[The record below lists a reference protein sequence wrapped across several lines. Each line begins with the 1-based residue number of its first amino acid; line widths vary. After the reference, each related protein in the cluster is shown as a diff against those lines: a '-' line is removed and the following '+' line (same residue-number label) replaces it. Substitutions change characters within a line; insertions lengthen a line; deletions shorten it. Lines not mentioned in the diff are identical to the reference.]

1 MSLDPREIEVLRIIV
16 HAFIESATPVG
27 SRYVAKKSALNLSP
41 ASMRNIM
48 ADLTEKG
55 YLTQPHTS
63 AGRIPTSKAF
73 RYYLEAIFRP
83 AMLSPGSREK
93 IKGSL
98 SEAGLGFT
106 DILEHASKLIS
117 NHSSQVGMAVAP
129 RRSTVRF
136 HQIDFAL
143 VRPGLVMAIMIL
155 QGGIVQNRLLT
166 VEKKVETDD
175 LIKFSNYL
183 NEKFQGR
190 TLLEVKERIIQ
201 EMKQAEN
208 QFNAMYYRALDLAR
222 NAVNTPQTER
232 EIFVE
237 GMIHVLNRGEQVDF
251 ASMRELLEFLEQ
263 RSNLLEILDKISES
277 EGLIVSFGTEFY
289 GPELESWSLIS
300 SPYTYK
306 GQPLGL
312 VGTIGPIHMDYAK
325 MVPMVDYVAKMLT
338 DILETRF

>member
-1 MSLDPREIEVLRIIV
+1 MSLDPRQIEVLGIII

-27 SRYVAKKSALNLSP
+27 SRYVAKKSTLSLSP

-48 ADLTEKG
+48 ADLTEMG

-73 RYYLEAIFRP
+73 RYYMESIFKP
-83 AMLSPGSREK
+83 AMLSPRNRET
-93 IKGSL
+93 IKDSL

-106 DILEHASKLIS
+106 DVLEHASKLIS
-117 NHSSQVGMAVAP
+117 NQSSQVGMAVAP

-136 HQIDFAL
+136 HQIDFVL

-155 QGGIVQNRLLT
+155 QGGIVQNRLLA
-166 VEKKVETDD
+166 VEEKIGTDE

-183 NEKFQGR
+183 NDKFQGR
-190 TLLEVKERIIQ
+190 TLLEVKKKIID

-208 QFNAMYYRALDLAR
+208 QFNAMYFRALDLAR
-222 NAVNTPQTER
+222 NAVNTPQSDR

-237 GMIHVLNRGEQVDF
+237 GMINVLNRGEQVDF

-263 RSNLLEILDKISES
+263 RSNLLGILDRISETQ
-277 EGLIVSFGTEFY
+277 GLIVSFGTEFY
-289 GPELESWSLIS
+289 GPELEGWSLIS

-312 VGTIGPIHMDYAK
+312 VGTIGPIHMDYTK